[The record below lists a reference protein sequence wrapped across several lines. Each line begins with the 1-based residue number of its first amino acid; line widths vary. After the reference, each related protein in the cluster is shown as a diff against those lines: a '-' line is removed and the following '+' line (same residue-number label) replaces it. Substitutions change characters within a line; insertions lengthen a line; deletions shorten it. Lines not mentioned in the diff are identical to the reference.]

1 MTSTISF
8 AIGTVVLFN
17 TSVIGQN
24 TSSSDPGA
32 AKTAGYEP
40 LSVAGK
46 WRFFVKETAN
56 PLTVAA
62 GAFNGGISQA
72 MNSDPRY
79 GQGGRAYAQRAGAS
93 FADIAT
99 QNFFGD
105 FLMAST
111 LHEDPRYFRRGPEH
125 GFWER
130 VGYAISRA
138 AVIRR
143 DSGGDT
149 FNWSNFTGTAMS
161 TGFSNLYYPRGSR
174 NAEAMGLHF
183 ATSFAGAGLGNL
195 PTEFWPDVQ
204 QWLKRHF

>member
-1 MTSTISF
+1 MTGSQRFCIGSVFLF
-8 AIGTVVLFN
+8 ASSAL
-17 TSVIGQN
+17 GQT
-24 TSSSDPGA
+24 TSSSDPRTGN
-32 AKTAGYEP
+32 AGEEP

-62 GAFNGGISQA
+62 GAFNAGISQA
-72 MNSDPRY
+72 SNSDKRY
-79 GQGGRAYAQRAGAS
+79 GQGGGAYAQRVGAS

-105 FLMAST
+105 FVMASA
-111 LHEDPRYFRRGPEH
+111 LHADARYFRRGPEH
-125 GFWER
+125 RFWER
-130 VGYAISRA
+130 VGYAISRS
-138 AVIRR
+138 AVIRK
-143 DSGGDT
+143 DSGDDT

-161 TGFSNLYYPRGSR
+161 AGFSNLYYPRGSR

-195 PTEFWPDVQ
+195 PTEFWPDVR
-204 QWLKRHF
+204 QWLKRRF